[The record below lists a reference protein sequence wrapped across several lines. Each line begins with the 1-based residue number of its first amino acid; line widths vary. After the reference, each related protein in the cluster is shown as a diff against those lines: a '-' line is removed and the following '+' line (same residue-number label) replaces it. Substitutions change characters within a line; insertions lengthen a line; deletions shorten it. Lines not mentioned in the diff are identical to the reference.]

1 MTYGQ
6 RINFFRNQRD
16 LTIRQLSAMARV
28 AEPTLASWIYRDTH
42 PDIDS
47 LIKLA
52 DVFNISLDELVGR
65 NFPREESTNSCTT

>member
-6 RINFFRNQRD
+6 RINLIRNQRD
-16 LTIRQLSAMARV
+16 LTIRQLSAMTRIS
-28 AEPTLASWIYRDTH
+28 ENTLYSWIYHDIH

-52 DVFNISLDELVGR
+52 NTFDISLDELVGR
-65 NFPREESTNSCTT
+65 QFPREGSCGD